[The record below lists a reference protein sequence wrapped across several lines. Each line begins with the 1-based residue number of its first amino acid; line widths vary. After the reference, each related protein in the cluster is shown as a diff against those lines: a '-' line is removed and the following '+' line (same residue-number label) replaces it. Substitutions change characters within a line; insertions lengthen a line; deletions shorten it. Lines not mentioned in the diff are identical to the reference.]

1 MRYSLWRMSV
11 FFLILTF
18 IYSNAEAGRK
28 TRDLVFE
35 DEPAPQ
41 ASLPR
46 EKAWAEILAT
56 TKRAS
61 DPSMPVQIDLFD
73 VRRGESLGVLAG
85 MCAGSR

>member
-1 MRYSLWRMSV
+1 MRINIKAGYSPNNS
-11 FFLILTF
+11 
-18 IYSNAEAGRK
+18 
-28 TRDLVFE
+28 
-35 DEPAPQ
+35 
-41 ASLPR
+41 SLPR